1 MYIYLKS
8 VAISFR
14 LCVFAFL
21 FISISSRSSKI
32 LIVSL
37 LVGEALV
44 GSSKIKNR
52 KAKSKMRKRK
62 NNLKMY

>member
-1 MYIYLKS
+1 MIELK
-8 VAISFR
+8 AISFR

-44 GSSKIKNR
+44 GSSKIKKIEKLNQR
-52 KAKSKMRKRK
+52 CVNGRIT
-62 NNLKMY
+62 

>member
-44 GSSKIKNR
+44 GSSKIKKIEKLNQR
-52 KAKSKMRKRK
+52 CVNGRIT
-62 NNLKMY
+62 